1 MATFSIE
8 LALCFRNASLSVH
21 TLERVVEEGNAMHVT
36 QVTQTEC
43 IYVQQRMTVM
53 LKSANVNAMSQLSS
67 AQLNSTILK
76 IRKCKID

>member
-8 LALCFRNASLSVH
+8 LALCFRNASLRVR
-21 TLERVVEEGNAMHVT
+21 TMERAVEERNAMHVT

-53 LKSANVNAMSQLSS
+53 LKSANVNAMSQL
-67 AQLNSTILK
+67 NSTILK

>member
-8 LALCFRNASLSVH
+8 LALCFRNASLRVR
-21 TLERVVEEGNAMHVT
+21 TMERAVEERNAMHVT

-67 AQLNSTILK
+67 TQLNYSK
-76 IRKCKID
+76 NKKM